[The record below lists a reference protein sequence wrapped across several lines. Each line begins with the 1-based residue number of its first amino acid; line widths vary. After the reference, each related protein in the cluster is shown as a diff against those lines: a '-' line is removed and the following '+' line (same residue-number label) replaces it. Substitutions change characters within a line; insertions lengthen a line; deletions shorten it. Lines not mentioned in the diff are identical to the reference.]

1 MSEDDKQK
9 AASMPTATES
19 DPSRDLLDRVRSLQP
34 DQVSR
39 EVRMFGVLAL
49 MVDDAMTVA
58 AHKNGSLLVRVDPAE
73 DADLVQKPGAARA
86 EMGTGRSMGEGW
98 IRVDGSVL
106 GSDAT
111 LEAWLDAAMRYHRKG
126 N

>member
-1 MSEDDKQK
+1 MRKDDKQK
-9 AASMPTATES
+9 AASMPTPTGG
-19 DPSRDLLDRVRSLQP
+19 DLSRELLDRVKSLQP
-34 DQVSR
+34 DLKCR

-73 DADLVQKPGAARA
+73 DADLLREPGASRA

-106 GSDAT
+106 DSDA
-111 LEAWLDAAMRYHRKG
+111 AVVGWLDAAMRYHRKG
-126 N
+126 K

>member
-1 MSEDDKQK
+1 MSKNDRNK
-9 AASMPTATES
+9 ATGMPTPAGGDQART
-19 DPSRDLLDRVRSLQP
+19 LLDRVRSLQP
-34 DQVSR
+34 DQNPR

-73 DADLVQKPGAARA
+73 DAALLQQPGAARA
-86 EMGTGRSMGEGW
+86 EMGTGRSMGKGW

-106 GSDAT
+106 ENDAT
-111 LEAWLDAAMRYHRKG
+111 LQPWLEAAMRHHQQRK
-126 N
+126 